1 MNFNEFKNK
10 LVEIRRLQSATS
22 LLGWDQQVYMPPE
35 GADERAKTIA
45 ALAGII
51 HQKFTSRELEKD
63 LLTLRKKQSKLT
75 SKQKAIVR
83 EVWRDFSRE
92 KKLPQKFVEEL
103 AQAAS
108 AGYSIWKE
116 ARKKSDFKLFAP
128 QLKKIVNLKR
138 KEAEYVGYKN
148 SPYDAL
154 IDVYEPGANSEEISI
169 IFFELKS
176 FLIPFIEKIKKS
188 SVKINPKRIK
198 GNFDIKRQVDISQ
211 TFIKKIGFDFEK
223 GRLDET
229 THPFCTNFHPCDVR
243 ITTRFSKNDVMY
255 CLSSVIHETG
265 HALYEQGILPENFGT
280 PLGESVSL
288 GIHESQSRLWEKII
302 GQGRN
307 FWAYFYP
314 VLKKEFPNPFK
325 EVSLDEFYR
334 IINIVRPNFIRT
346 ESDEVTYNLH
356 IILRF
361 EIEKELIEGSIN
373 VADLPEIW
381 NQKIEEYLGLKV
393 KKDALGVLQ
402 DVHWSGGSFGY
413 FPTYTLGNLYA
424 AQFYAA
430 AKHDIP
436 GLEKKIS
443 LGRFSPL
450 LGWLRK
456 KIHMHGKFYTA
467 EELVRNVT
475 GENLSTKYFI
485 DYLTKKYKDIYKLEV

>member
-10 LVEIRRLQSATS
+10 LIEIRRLQSAVA
-22 LLGWDQQVYMPPE
+22 LLNWDQQVYMPPE
-35 GADERAKTIA
+35 GVGERSRTIA
-45 ALAGII
+45 ALAGLI
-51 HQKFTSRELEKD
+51 HQKFISKELESD
-63 LLTLRKKQSKLT
+63 LLILRKRQSRLT
-75 SKQKAIVR
+75 TKRKAVVR

-103 AQAAS
+103 ARAAS
-108 AGYSIWKE
+108 SGYSIWKE
-116 ARKKSDFKLFAP
+116 ARKKSDFNLFVP

-154 IDVYEPGANSEEISI
+154 IDVYEPGVVSEEISA

-176 FLIPFIEKIKKS
+176 FLIPFIKKIKNS
-188 SVKINPKRIK
+188 SVKIDPNCIM
-198 GNFDIKRQVDISQ
+198 GNFDTKKQIDVFKSI
-211 TFIKKIGFDFEK
+211 IKKIGFDFEK

-255 CLSSVIHETG
+255 CFSSVIHEMG

-288 GIHESQSRLWEKII
+288 GIHESQSRLWEKIV
-302 GQGRN
+302 GQSKH
-307 FWAYFYP
+307 FWVYFYP
-314 VLKKEFPNPFK
+314 LLKKNFQDPFVN
-325 EVSLDEFYR
+325 VSLEEFYR
-334 IINIVRPNFIRT
+334 IINLVKPSLIRT

-361 EIEKELIEGSIN
+361 EIEKELIEGSID

-402 DVHWSGGSFGY
+402 DVHWSGGDFGY

-430 AKHDIP
+430 AKNDIP
-436 GLEKKIS
+436 GLEKKVS
-443 LGRFSPL
+443 LGQFSPL
-450 LGWLRK
+450 LGWLRS

-467 EELVRNVT
+467 GDLVRNIT
-475 GENLSTKYFI
+475 GENLSTKYFV
-485 DYLTKKYKDIYKLEV
+485 DYLAKKYKDIYKLKI